1 MLSVE
6 VKMPNKRVGLDQAS
20 FGRVASAHDPT
31 ELHHVLGGNLGYQ
44 VLEKASANAVN
55 LYQSGGVST
64 DPNYTPPPR
73 KPTLDVRATVVGS
86 ESAKVTPELVR
97 PQEQTSSTP
106 ADATAVAYKPPIGGN
121 PGNSFAP
128 RPTIDQDNSD
138 SPFSPQNKE
147 KVINRTKELYPGPQ
161 QSSAGPVAIK

>member
-1 MLSVE
+1 
-6 VKMPNKRVGLDQAS
+6 MPNKRVGLDQAS

-31 ELHHVLGGNLGYQ
+31 ELIDAVQRKLGTVAQQIYPLM
-44 VLEKASANAVN
+44 EKVDYITPLNPN
-55 LYQSGGVST
+55 GVPHPT
-64 DPNYTPPPR
+64 DDHYNP
-73 KPTLDVRATVVGS
+73 
-86 ESAKVTPELVR
+86 
-97 PQEQTSSTP
+97 STP

-128 RPTIDQDNSD
+128 RPTIDQDNVD